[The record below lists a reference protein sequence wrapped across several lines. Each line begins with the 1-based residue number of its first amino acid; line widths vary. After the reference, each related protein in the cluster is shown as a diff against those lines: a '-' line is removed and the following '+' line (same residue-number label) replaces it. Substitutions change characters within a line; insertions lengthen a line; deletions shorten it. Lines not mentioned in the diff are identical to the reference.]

1 MNFSNRKIE
10 KKLSTRLLITLAVW
24 VLAGFAMMIVIGF
37 VIEKTDIA
45 IRDWL
50 SSRLD
55 VIYIIYLIVGF
66 LGIFYFYWKK
76 PWNYLNEVVDAME
89 TVYEKSSK
97 GIILSEPLHDVENWM
112 NQIKMS
118 VVRSEMS
125 VAQAEEKKKE
135 LVMYLAHDI
144 RTPLTTVIGYLNLLS
159 ETPEMPE
166 EQRKKY
172 IGIVLNKS
180 ERLDMLINEL
190 FDLTRYN
197 SKAILLK
204 KTDIDLS
211 CLLSQISDES
221 YPMLSSNG
229 NTVSMTAEEQ
239 LIISADADK
248 IARVFGNLLKNA
260 AAYSDKGSEITIV
273 AKREHNLA
281 VVSFQ
286 NKGDTIPQEELQTMF
301 DKFNRLDQARTS
313 STGGTGLG
321 LSIAKE
327 IIELHDGEITTKSED
342 RTITII
348 VSLPLSE

>member
-97 GIILSEPLHDVENWM
+97 GVILSEPLHDVENWM

-273 AKREHNLA
+273 AEREHNLA

>member
-97 GIILSEPLHDVENWM
+97 GVILSEPLHDVENWM

-180 ERLDMLINEL
+180 ERLDM
-190 FDLTRYN
+190 
-197 SKAILLK
+197 
-204 KTDIDLS
+204 
-211 CLLSQISDES
+211 
-221 YPMLSSNG
+221 
-229 NTVSMTAEEQ
+229 